1 MASLTRYVNLTPA
14 RRERLIAFGA
24 LFVLLAALLPNVTYM
39 GHWPIGGLDVHFD
52 AGVDPAAALAE
63 HEDHCHVGPAH
74 CGGGESMVGTPFAGE
89 DSGALSLPGSE
100 MKFDAGHGQR
110 PQDGFAARIFQPPR
124 SRSYF

>member
-1 MASLTRYVNLTPA
+1 MASLTLTPA

-24 LFVLLAALLPNVTYM
+24 WFVLLAALLPNVTYL

-52 AGVDPAAALAE
+52 DGADPAATLAE

-89 DSGALSLPGSE
+89 DSGALSFPGSE
-100 MKFDAGHGQR
+100 MKFDAGHDQR
-110 PQDGFAARIFQPPR
+110 PQDGFAARILQPPR

>member
-1 MASLTRYVNLTPA
+1 MASLVSLTPA

-24 LFVLLAALLPNVTYM
+24 WFVLLAALLPNVTYM

-52 AGVDPAAALAE
+52 EGSDPAAALAE

-100 MKFDAGHGQR
+100 MKFDALHDQR
-110 PQDGFAARIFQPPR
+110 PQDGFAARILQPPR
-124 SRSYF
+124 PGQL